1 MSLWDSITG
10 VVSSAVDSASA
21 KWNELTAAV
30 STLQDRANVLKA
42 AYAELQA
49 MKPSLSPEKQAEA
62 AQVGGIYSTV
72 AGYVDAAMAAFRKAF
87 AAVNESSE
95 VNGLGAVP
103 VIALGLIVAAIP
115 VVYFATDAVNTAIA
129 RVTAFT
135 AGERA
140 ARAVLENGGSATE
153 ANTARVQAM
162 NAAAEVA
169 RSSAT
174 SFGSGFASILKR
186 ALPIVAIVGA
196 IYFLPKLIPAKRE
209 NPSVALQRRKAL
221 RGKV

>member
-1 MSLWDSITG
+1 MSLWDSITEA
-10 VVSSAVDSASA
+10 VSSAVDSASA

-30 STLQDRANVLKA
+30 ATLQDRANVLKS

-49 MKPSLSPEKQAEA
+49 MKPGLSPEKQAEA

-72 AGYVDAAMAAFRKAF
+72 AGYVDAAMGAFRKAF

-140 ARAVLENGGSATE
+140 ARAVLENGGTAQESNA
-153 ANTARVQAM
+153 ARVQAM

-174 SFGSGFASILKR
+174 SFGSGLASILKA
-186 ALPIVAIVGA
+186 ALPIAAIVGA
-196 IYFLPKLIPAKRE
+196 IYFLPRLLPAKRDS
-209 NPSVALQRRKAL
+209 PRVAFEKRKAL
-221 RGKV
+221 RRKL